1 MREWV
6 GSTRKIPYPPCDAM
20 HDGRP
25 MSRRPPSP
33 SLFFVPAAHRSSH
46 LPRSAA
52 MILVMIDTGKAHP
65 LICSR
70 TSPISCLAA
79 SVDPDRTLCPPPHLY
94 LLSLSSALDS
104 YLSHC
109 HPYLSA
115 IGASQ
120 PSDVCR
126 TSPRCE
132 FARSLTNHQLC
143 HQPVSLSTL
152 ICLPCV
158 PGSRG
163 SPCASRHTVTV
174 NEPYMYMHPRCTNFD
189 RGPISAERTAA
200 GNNCLKKKKKKT
212 DGKSGPGRLRFPLI
226 VADVAANQRGR
237 PPSFRPGTADL
248 IRTV

>member
-1 MREWV
+1 MDESR
-6 GSTRKIPYPPCDAM
+6 RNIPYPPCDAM

-25 MSRRPPSP
+25 MLRRPPSP

-46 LPRSAA
+46 LPHSAA
-52 MILVMIDTGKAHP
+52 VILVMIDTGAHP

-79 SVDPDRTLCPPPHLY
+79 SVGPDRTLCPPPHLC
-94 LLSLSSALDS
+94 LWSLSSALDS

-132 FARSLTNHQLC
+132 FVRSLTNHQLC
-143 HQPVSLSTL
+143 HQAVSLATL

-158 PGSRG
+158 PGSRVF
-163 SPCASRHTVTV
+163 PCALRHTVTV
-174 NEPYMYMHPRCTNFD
+174 TEPYMCMHLRCTNFD
-189 RGPISAERTAA
+189 RGSIPAERAAA
-200 GNNCLKKKKKKT
+200 GNNC
-212 DGKSGPGRLRFPLI
+212 
-226 VADVAANQRGR
+226 
-237 PPSFRPGTADL
+237 
-248 IRTV
+248 